1 MSNIQERL
9 IKAQEIKGTLT
20 LNNAN
25 SYGNSWKTP
34 ALDMKFKQTHGGA
47 TAQRFYSKFPIYR
60 VRDAPPDVHDDI
72 AEVWRQTIDLT
83 PQQKPIYIVNHEG
96 RNTSDLQ
103 SYLKKRSDSMNVTQT
118 RFGVKT
124 NIGVDDNF

>member
-1 MSNIQERL
+1 
-9 IKAQEIKGTLT
+9 LT

-34 ALDMKFKQTHGGA
+34 ALDMKFKQMHGGA

-60 VRDAPPDVHDDI
+60 VRDQPPDVHDDI

-83 PQQKPIYIVNHEG
+83 PQQKPVQFATNTEG
-96 RNTSDLQ
+96 RSANDLH

-118 RFGVKT
+118 RFGVNH
-124 NIGVDDNF
+124 NINADDNF